1 MERLDIYRQ
10 YAEELVRRG
19 DAYYC
24 YCTNEELEIRKE
36 EQLNNGVKAYKYD
49 RKCFYSRISV
59 NELFDHY
66 KNYCND
72 CNLTPISK
80 VKFIR
85 SVKEYDA
92 MKDFFVYYYKS
103 HGCMS
108 FIVNRSAYKTNVVCE
123 FDEDYSA
130 NETDWN

>member
-1 MERLDIYRQ
+1 MFKNNDVSYSF
-10 YAEELVRRG
+10 
-19 DAYYC
+19 
-24 YCTNEELEIRKE
+24 LESKNI
-36 EQLNNGVKAYKYD
+36 KYD

-59 NELFDHY
+59 KDLFDHY

-123 FDEDYSA
+123 FDEDSAFYSESSTEGRSA
-130 NETDWN
+130 NETDWNED

>member
-49 RKCFYSRISV
+49 RKCYEVS
-59 NELFDHY
+59 E
-66 KNYCND
+66 
-72 CNLTPISK
+72 
-80 VKFIR
+80 
-85 SVKEYDA
+85 
-92 MKDFFVYYYKS
+92 
-103 HGCMS
+103 
-108 FIVNRSAYKTNVVCE
+108 
-123 FDEDYSA
+123 
-130 NETDWN
+130 